1 MIAPM
6 YYTLT
11 PSCYKVSFQYH
22 PMLVK
27 CIKRIPSARYIADGK
42 YWEVAVSDVVYLQK
56 MSAWAKGY
64 HFVTNV
70 MWLQDDE
77 NVQTYEELPLPEL
90 TVPHNLLIEPYQYQ
104 KEGIA
109 YAIDKKRCILGD
121 EQGLGKSQPLDSLVC
136 TPFGF
141 VRMGDV
147 YTGMPICGVDGNN
160 YRIKAIYPQ
169 GELDVYRVTFSDGSS
184 CECSKEHLWNVRDEN
199 RRRRGTGWTTKTLGE
214 ILESG
219 IYLKASEKRLESG
232 GHPVPKYEIPMT
244 EPVNYQWQKYIIPPY
259 TMGAIIG
266 DGAVHKCT
274 SISFSLPK
282 EKKPIIDRITDELYH
297 GLGVIGDCRRKVYRY
312 FITKSTAGNAIN
324 IYTAELRR
332 MNLDVLSVDKFI
344 PEEYLLGSVEQ
355 RKALLNGLMDTDG
368 SCIKNRTSYSTTS
381 KRLANDMIM
390 LVRSLGGIAS
400 IAEYHQEGKSVEYR
414 VNINTTFCPFS
425 YDIYKAKEWQPR
437 KAFKVTRYITD
448 IELIGKKE
456 CQCIKVSAPD
466 SLYITNDFIVTHNTI
481 EAIGLLTAT
490 RAFPALVIC
499 PASLKINWQ
508 RELKK
513 FGGLTAVILDDKNRA
528 SWQRFW
534 LLKKENGEAFADV
547 FICNYESLRKFFV
560 RKVRREGRFTLKSV
574 DFDERINLFRT
585 VIIDESHKCKT
596 SSTQQSK
603 FVQGIAMGKEYIL
616 ELTGTPVVNNNID
629 LIQQL
634 NIMNRLDDF
643 GGYTKFMARYC
654 AGMNKSSHLKELNYL
669 LRKNCFVRRL
679 KKDVLTQLPE
689 KTRSYL
695 VTDIDNMKEYREAE
709 RDIIKYLVKYQD
721 ADDEK
726 IQRTIRG
733 AIMVKMGVLK
743 QISARGKVKGA
754 VDIIHNIVDGDNG
767 QKLIVFCYLKE
778 VVQYLKAEFKQAVT
792 VTGDDSPQQKQ
803 VAVDKFQNDEACKLI
818 ILNYKSGGVGLTLT
832 AASNVLFCEFP
843 YTYADCVQ
851 AEDRAHRNGQKNAV
865 NCVYLLGRD
874 TIDEYFYNLIQTKKG
889 ISDGVTGTDDG
900 VQEHKVRESDLI
912 FEAAVHL
919 FGKK

>member
-70 MWLQDDE
+70 MWLEDSE
-77 NVQTYEELPLPEL
+77 SVQTYEELPLPQL
-90 TVPHNLLIEPYQYQ
+90 TVPHNLLIEPYDYQ

-109 YAIDKKRCILGD
+109 YAMEKKRCILGD
-121 EQGLGKSQPLDSLVC
+121 EQGLGKTV
-136 TPFGF
+136 
-141 VRMGDV
+141 
-147 YTGMPICGVDGNN
+147 
-160 YRIKAIYPQ
+160 
-169 GELDVYRVTFSDGSS
+169 
-184 CECSKEHLWNVRDEN
+184 
-199 RRRRGTGWTTKTLGE
+199 
-214 ILESG
+214 
-219 IYLKASEKRLESG
+219 
-232 GHPVPKYEIPMT
+232 
-244 EPVNYQWQKYIIPPY
+244 
-259 TMGAIIG
+259 
-266 DGAVHKCT
+266 
-274 SISFSLPK
+274 
-282 EKKPIIDRITDELYH
+282 
-297 GLGVIGDCRRKVYRY
+297 
-312 FITKSTAGNAIN
+312 
-324 IYTAELRR
+324 
-332 MNLDVLSVDKFI
+332 
-344 PEEYLLGSVEQ
+344 
-355 RKALLNGLMDTDG
+355 
-368 SCIKNRTSYSTTS
+368 
-381 KRLANDMIM
+381 
-390 LVRSLGGIAS
+390 
-400 IAEYHQEGKSVEYR
+400 
-414 VNINTTFCPFS
+414 
-425 YDIYKAKEWQPR
+425 
-437 KAFKVTRYITD
+437 
-448 IELIGKKE
+448 
-456 CQCIKVSAPD
+456 
-466 SLYITNDFIVTHNTI
+466 

-490 RAFPALVIC
+490 KAFPALIVC

-513 FGGLTAVILDDKNRA
+513 FGGITSVILDDKNRP
-528 SWQRFW
+528 SWQRWWF
-534 LLKKENGEAFADV
+534 LKKDNGEAFADV

-574 DFDERINLFRT
+574 DFDERIRLFRT

-603 FVQGIAMGKEYIL
+603 FVQGICQGKEYIL

-634 NIMNRLDDF
+634 NIMGRLEDF
-643 GGYTKFMARYC
+643 GGYGKFMSRFC

-669 LRKNCFVRRL
+669 LRKNCFIRRL

-754 VDIIHNIVDGDNG
+754 VDIIHNIIDGADG

-803 VAVDKFQNDEACKLI
+803 IAVDKFQNDENCKLI

-851 AEDRAHRNGQKNAV
+851 AEDRAHRNGQRNAV
-865 NCVYLLGRD
+865 NCVYLLGKD
-874 TIDEYFYNLIQTKKG
+874 TIDEYFYNLIQTKKN
-889 ISDGVTGTDDG
+889 ISDGVTGTDDE
-900 VQEHKVRESDLI
+900 VEDHKVSESDLI
-912 FEAAVHL
+912 FGAAVHL

>member
-1 MIAPM
+1 MIAPI
-6 YYTLT
+6 YFTLT
-11 PSCYKVSFQYH
+11 PNCYKVSFQYH

-27 CIKRIPSARYIADGK
+27 CIRRVPSAHYVADGK
-42 YWEVAVSDVVYLQK
+42 FWEVGKQDVVYLQK
-56 MSAWAKGY
+56 MSAWAQSY
-64 HFVTNV
+64 HFVSTAY
-70 MWLQDDE
+70 WLEDKE
-77 NVQTYEELPLPEL
+77 PVQTYEELPIPEL
-90 TVPHNLLIEPYQYQ
+90 TVPHNLLIEPYEYQ
-104 KEGIA
+104 REGIA
-109 YAIDKKRCILGD
+109 YALEKKRCILGD

-147 YTGMPICGVDGNN
+147 YTGMPICGADGNN
-160 YRIKAIYPQ
+160 YRIEAIYPQ

-199 RRRRGTGWTTKTLGE
+199 RRRRGTGWATKTLGE

-219 IYLKASEKRLESG
+219 IYLKASEKRLASG
-232 GHPVPKYEIPMT
+232 GHPVPKYEIPMA

-266 DGAVHKCT
+266 DGAVHKCS

-282 EKKPIIDRITDELYH
+282 EKEPIIDRITDELYH
-297 GLGVIGDCRRKVYRY
+297 GLGVIGDCRRKVHRY

-332 MNLDVLSVDKFI
+332 MNLDVLSFDKFI
-344 PEEYLLGSVEQ
+344 PDEYLLGSIEQ

-368 SCIKNRTSYSTTS
+368 SCIKNRTCYSTTS
-381 KRLANDMIM
+381 KRLADDVVM
-390 LVRSLGGIAS
+390 LVRSLGGIAT
-400 IAEYHQEGKSVEYR
+400 IAEYYQDGKSVEYR
-414 VNINTTFCPFS
+414 VNVNTPFCPFS
-425 YDIYKAKEWQPR
+425 SEIYKAKEWQPR
-437 KAFKVTRYITD
+437 KAFKVTRYITG
-448 IELIGKKE
+448 IEPIGKKE

-466 SLYITNDFIVTHNTI
+466 SLYITNDFIVTHNTV
-481 EAIGLLTAT
+481 EAIGVLTASK
-490 RAFPALVIC
+490 AFPALVVC

-513 FGGLTAVILDDKNRA
+513 FGGLNALILDDKNR
-528 SWQRFW
+528 STWQRFW
-534 LLKKENGEAFADV
+534 EIKKADGRPCAEV

-560 RKVRREGRFTLKSV
+560 SRIKREGRFTLRSV
-574 DFDERINLFRT
+574 EFDERISLFRSI
-585 VIIDESHKCKT
+585 IIDESHKCKT

-603 FVQGIAMGKEYIL
+603 FVQGIAQGKEYVL

-634 NIMNRLDDF
+634 NIMGRLNDF

-654 AGMNKSSHLKELNYL
+654 AGEHKSSHLKELNYL
-669 LRKNCFVRRL
+669 LRKHCFVRRL
-679 KKDVLTQLPE
+679 KKDVLTQLPD

-695 VTDIDNMKEYREAE
+695 VSDIDNRKEYKEAE
-709 RDIIKYLVKYQD
+709 KDIVKYLVKYQS

-733 AIMVKMGVLK
+733 AIMVKMGLLK
-743 QISARGKVKGA
+743 QISARGKVNGA
-754 VDIIHNIVDGDNG
+754 IDIIHSIIDGADG

-778 VVQYLKAEFKQAVT
+778 VVLQLKQEFRDAVT
-792 VTGDDSPQQKQ
+792 VTGDDDAQAKQ
-803 VAVDKFQNDEACKLI
+803 YAVDRFQHDTKCRLI

-832 AASNVLFCEFP
+832 AASNVLFVEFP
-843 YTYADCVQ
+843 WTAADCVQ

-865 NCVYLLGRD
+865 NCVYLLGQD
-874 TIDEYFYNLIQTKKG
+874 TIDEYMYNLIQTKKT

-900 VQEHKVRESDLI
+900 VEEHRIKESDLI
-912 FEAAVHL
+912 FGAAVHL
-919 FGKK
+919 FGQK